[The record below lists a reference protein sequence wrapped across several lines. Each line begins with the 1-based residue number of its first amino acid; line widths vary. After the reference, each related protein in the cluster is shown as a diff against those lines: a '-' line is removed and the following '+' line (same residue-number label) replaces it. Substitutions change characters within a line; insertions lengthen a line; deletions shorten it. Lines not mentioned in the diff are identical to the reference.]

1 MASSQVDGSSPPP
14 YPWRSKCVAHSSGY
28 TSHSGAPA
36 HPDAAAALRPITPM
50 RADARPRRY
59 FIQRFNNVSLT
70 TRLHHARN
78 PSNAQ
83 DTRHHAHPRPGDAM
97 TGMNRSSIL
106 RAIKRGALTGT
117 KDHNDVWHVDGAE
130 LARVFPVNTQ
140 LAPQDTHPDA
150 LAAHKLALAEE
161 RITELKERLEEM
173 RQECDRAR
181 ASEDAWKTQARPL
194 RANLPLPA
202 PYHAQA
208 AQQPEQ
214 PAEQP
219 SRFRRAW
226 RWMRAT
232 G

>member
-1 MASSQVDGSSPPP
+1 MLTLAQ
-14 YPWRSKCVAHSSGY
+14 
-28 TSHSGAPA
+28 
-36 HPDAAAALRPITPM
+36 AAAI
-50 RADARPRRY
+50 
-59 FIQRFNNVSLT
+59 
-70 TRLHHARN
+70 
-78 PSNAQ
+78 
-83 DTRHHAHPRPGDAM
+83 

-106 RAIKRGALTGT
+106 RAIKHGALTGT

-173 RQECDRAR
+173 RQERDRAR
-181 ASEDAWKTQARPL
+181 ASEDAWKTQCEAITRQL
-194 RANLPLPA
+194 ALPA
-202 PYHAQA
+202 PNNAQS
-208 AQQPEQ
+208 AQQPAP
-214 PAEQP
+214 PAPEP

>member
-1 MASSQVDGSSPPP
+1 MLRRKKGPPRAGGPKKRDHKEVERGSLPDRITVSSELESNL
-14 YPWRSKCVAHSSGY
+14 
-28 TSHSGAPA
+28 SHRIG
-36 HPDAAAALRPITPM
+36 
-50 RADARPRRY
+50 
-59 FIQRFNNVSLT
+59 
-70 TRLHHARN
+70 
-78 PSNAQ
+78 
-83 DTRHHAHPRPGDAM
+83 G
-97 TGMNRSSIL
+97 L

-173 RQECDRAR
+173 RQERDRAR
-181 ASEDAWKTQARPL
+181 ASEDAWKTQCEAITRQL
-194 RANLPLPA
+194 ALPA
-202 PYHAQA
+202 PNNAQS
-208 AQQPEQ
+208 AQQPAP
-214 PAEQP
+214 PAPEP